1 MKSQRQNLRGRGRES
16 GLTHGGGQGSRPGR
30 MIAKALSPLLSA
42 ALLAG
47 CATGLGPKAIH
58 SERPDY
64 NQQIVRSG
72 DEQMLLNLVR
82 LRYNDSPLFLELGS
96 VVASYDYGVAA
107 NASGQINTPGPTG
120 QANLGAGLTY
130 SEHPT
135 ITYTPLTGDQFAE
148 RMLSPIPLNSM
159 MLFSQSGW
167 SVERLFLLAVL
178 RINDLYNAISVTGPT
193 PRHKPAYEPFLE
205 FTRHFRELQRA
216 GLIGLDWERKGR
228 DTNAP
233 AHDPRLWIRLPA
245 DTNTPL
251 AAEALAVHRALS
263 LPTDRTEFTLTGYP
277 YGRGPTEVGI
287 RCRSLMGI
295 LYFLSTAV
303 QPPAPHLA
311 EGLITITKDEQ
322 GQPFDWTKFT
332 GEVLRIHSQKERP
345 ASAAV
350 AVKYRGWWFYI
361 ADNDQNS
368 KITFSLLNTLFQLQ
382 ATSGSG
388 KSPVLTLP
396 VGG

>member
-1 MKSQRQNLRGRGRES
+1 MKELRPALPVILS
-16 GLTHGGGQGSRPGR
+16 G
-30 MIAKALSPLLSA
+30 
-42 ALLAG
+42 ALLWLTG
-47 CATGLGPKAIH
+47 CATGLGPRAIH

-96 VVASYDYGVAA
+96 VVTSYDYGVAA
-107 NASGQINTPGPTG
+107 NASGQINTPNATG
-120 QANLGAGLTY
+120 QANLGTGFSY

-135 ITYTPLTGDQFAE
+135 ITYSPLTGDQFAE
-148 RMLSPIPLNSM
+148 RMLSPIPLDSM

-167 SVERLFLLAVL
+167 SVERLFLIAVL
-178 RINDLYNAISVTGPT
+178 RINDLQNAVTVTGPT
-193 PRHKPAYEPFLE
+193 PRHKPAYEPFFK
-205 FTRHFRELQRA
+205 FTQRFRDLQKA
-216 GLIGLDWERKGR
+216 GLLGLDWESKSRE
-228 DTNAP
+228 TNAP
-233 AHDPRLWIRLPA
+233 NRNPRVWIRMPA
-245 DTNTPL
+245 DTNSPL
-251 AAEALAVHRALS
+251 AAEVLAVRRALE
-263 LPTDRTEFTLTGYP
+263 LPPEKSDFTLSGYP
-277 YGRGPTEVGI
+277 YGRRPDEVGI

-303 QPPAPHLA
+303 EPPAPHVEA
-311 EGLITITKDEQ
+311 GLVTVTKDEL
-322 GQPFDWTKFT
+322 GHLFDWSKFT
-332 GEVLRIHSQKERP
+332 GTLLAIRSAKEEP
-345 ASAAV
+345 ATPAI

-368 KITFSLLNTLFQLQ
+368 KITFSLLNLLFQLQ
-382 ATSGSG
+382 ATTGSG

>member
-1 MKSQRQNLRGRGRES
+1 MNTPRTFL
-16 GLTHGGGQGSRPGR
+16 LV
-30 MIAKALSPLLSA
+30 LSA
-42 ALLAG
+42 ALLGG

-82 LRYNDSPLFLELGS
+82 LRYNDTPLFLELGS
-96 VVASYDYGVAA
+96 VVTSYDYGIAA
-107 NASGQINTPGPTG
+107 NASGQINTPGPSG
-120 QANLGAGLTY
+120 QANLGTGVTY

-135 ITYTPLTGDQFAE
+135 ITYSPLTGDQFAE
-148 RMLSPIPLNSM
+148 RMLSPIPLDSL

-167 SVERLFLLAVL
+167 SIERLFLVTVL
-178 RINDLYNAISVTGPT
+178 RVNDLFNATTATGPT
-193 PRHKPAYEPFLE
+193 PEQKPSYENFLA
-205 FTRHFRELQRA
+205 FSRRFRDLQKA
-216 GLIGLDWERKGR
+216 GLIGLNWERHGQE
-228 DTNAP
+228 TNAP
-233 AHDPRLWIRLPA
+233 GRDPRFWIRLPA
-245 DTNTPL
+245 DTNSPL
-251 AAEALAVHRALS
+251 AAEVRAVRQALDLAPGTNDFRLSAFPFGRAR
-263 LPTDRTEFTLTGYP
+263 DEM
-277 YGRGPTEVGI
+277 GI

-303 QPPAPHLA
+303 EPPAPHVT
-311 EGLITITKDEQ
+311 EGLITVTKDEA

-345 ASAAV
+345 ASAAA

-382 ATSGSG
+382 AASSSG